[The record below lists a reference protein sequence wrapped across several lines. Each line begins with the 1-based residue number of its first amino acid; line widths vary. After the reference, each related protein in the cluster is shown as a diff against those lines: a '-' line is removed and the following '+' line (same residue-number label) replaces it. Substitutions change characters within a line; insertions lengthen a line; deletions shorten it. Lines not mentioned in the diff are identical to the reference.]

1 MFTGFQKLLSILL
14 AGLVAFIGIP
24 TATLATT
31 SLELG
36 ETVEINGQVWK
47 TAPVEAKIG
56 NNETIEN
63 DKQPPKLT
71 KAQIK
76 EIEKLASESLKNRKQ
91 IIDKY
96 VEYGVITKDRGNKIK
111 ESMDKHFKRMKEH
124 DFIPYFHKHKRI
136 DRCDCKD
143 KE

>member
-1 MFTGFQKLLSILL
+1 MFTGFQKLISILL
-14 AGLVAFIGIP
+14 AGLVAFIGTP
-24 TATLATT
+24 TAMIANA
-31 SLELG
+31 SSQLG

-63 DKQPPKLT
+63 DKHPPKLT
-71 KAQIK
+71 KEQIK
-76 EIEKLASESLKNRKQ
+76 EIEKLVSESLEKRKQ

-96 VEYGVITKDRGNKIK
+96 VEYGVITKDRGNIIK

-124 DFIPYFHKHKRI
+124 DFIPYFHKQKRI
-136 DRCDCKD
+136 D
-143 KE
+143 